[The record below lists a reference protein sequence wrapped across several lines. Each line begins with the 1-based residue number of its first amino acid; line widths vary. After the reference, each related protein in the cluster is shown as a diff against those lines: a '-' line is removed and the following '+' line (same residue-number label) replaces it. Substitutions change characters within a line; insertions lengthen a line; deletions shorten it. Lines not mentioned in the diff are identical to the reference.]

1 MLSAISYQLS
11 ASAIGYWLLAIGYW
25 LLAIGY
31 WLLAIRA
38 ALFEAG
44 GFDRFY

>member
-1 MLSAISYQLS
+1 MTCGFHRLLRWKQL
-11 ASAIGYWLLAIGYW
+11 AFVLWLLAIGYW
-25 LLAIGY
+25 LF
-31 WLLAIRA
+31 A